1 MNKKVFVTGG
11 GGFIGS
17 HLVEKLVQD
26 GFSVKT
32 IVPYNI
38 DNSWGWLDHIDKK
51 IKDNVEIILGDISDQ
66 NLIHKETKKVNI
78 ILHLAA
84 LISIPYSYKSPRSY
98 IDTNIIGTY
107 NLLEA
112 SKSNNV
118 DFFVNTSTSEVYGSA
133 QYAPIDE
140 EHPLK
145 AQSPYAASKIAA
157 DQLTLSYYRSFGL
170 PAMILRPFNTF
181 GPRQSLR
188 AAIPTMIAQSI
199 ENDKFIKLGNL
210 NATRDFTYVTD
221 TVQAYVNAIKYKSN
235 CIGETINLGTGKDFS
250 IGETFNIIKKILKKK
265 QLKVISDKQRIRPKK
280 SEVNRLISK
289 NSKAKRLIKWKPMYS
304 GIKGFEKGIREM
316 CQWFIINRKKFKS
329 KVYNV

>member
-1 MNKKVFVTGG
+1 MKKKIFVSGG

-17 HLVEKLVQD
+17 HLIEKLVKL
-26 GFSVKT
+26 GYSVKT
-32 IVPYNI
+32 ILPYNI
-38 DNSWGWLDHIDKK
+38 DNSWGWLDYSDKQ
-51 IKDNVEIILGDISDQ
+51 IKKNINVLLGDICDQ
-66 NLIHKETKKVNI
+66 NLINKETKNYDI

-112 SKSNNV
+112 AKTNNV
-118 DFFVNTSTSEVYGSA
+118 SFFVNTSTSEVYGSA

-140 EHPLK
+140 KHPLK

-170 PAMILRPFNTF
+170 PSMILRPFNTF

-188 AAIPTMIAQSI
+188 AAIPTMITQSI
-199 ENDKFIKLGNL
+199 ENNNSIKMGNL
-210 NATRDFTYVTD
+210 NTRRDFTYVTD
-221 TVQAYVNAIKYKSN
+221 TVQGYINAIKFKNN
-235 CIGETINLGTGKDFS
+235 CIGETINLGIGKDFS
-250 IGETFNIIKKILKKK
+250 IGEIFKTIKKVLKKPN
-265 QLKVISDKQRIRPKK
+265 LKVISDVQRIRPTK

-289 NSKAKRLIKWKPMYS
+289 NTKAKKLIKWVPKYS
-304 GIKGFEKGIREM
+304 GIKGFERGIKETAL
-316 CQWFIINRKKFKS
+316 WFKKNNRRFKS
-329 KVYNV
+329 KIYNL